1 MTWSLQKYI
10 SLKRRINHP
19 WECGAPA
26 VWGLRNQDWNIKA
39 GSVGRRGS
47 RTAPSRLSEQPEEPL
62 GWGHFLCKRAWQEA
76 RWESP
81 ERALFGMRVGV
92 WSQDRLLVV
101 WAKWENQLPKG
112 RPQEALNLD
121 MSLESGLAFC
131 LGELMGLVC
140 WVNSMTAAH
149 QGRGEQYREEA
160 ISSLCWQLPC
170 FRLLWCSWSKHL
182 VNPSLDLSQLR
193 KAGSFLSALW
203 NHSEENCYSA
213 RGHSNLSCM
222 NPVPWQPSP
231 IFLAP
236 WTGFVEDN
244 FFHSLSGGMVWEW
257 FKCTKFIMHFILN
270 IITSAPP
277 QIIRL

>member
-1 MTWSLQKYI
+1 MTWSLQKYT

-101 WAKWENQLPKG
+101 WAKWENQPPKG

-121 MSLESGLAFC
+121 MSLESGLALC

-140 WVNSMTAAH
+140 WVGTA
-149 QGRGEQYREEA
+149 
-160 ISSLCWQLPC
+160 
-170 FRLLWCSWSKHL
+170 
-182 VNPSLDLSQLR
+182 
-193 KAGSFLSALW
+193 
-203 NHSEENCYSA
+203 
-213 RGHSNLSCM
+213 
-222 NPVPWQPSP
+222 WQPPTRDVGGSTGRKP
-231 IFLAP
+231 SAIFADNCLASGCFDVHEANIL
-236 WTGFVEDN
+236 WTQAWTCP
-244 FFHSLSGGMVWEW
+244 S
-257 FKCTKFIMHFILN
+257 
-270 IITSAPP
+270 
-277 QIIRL
+277 